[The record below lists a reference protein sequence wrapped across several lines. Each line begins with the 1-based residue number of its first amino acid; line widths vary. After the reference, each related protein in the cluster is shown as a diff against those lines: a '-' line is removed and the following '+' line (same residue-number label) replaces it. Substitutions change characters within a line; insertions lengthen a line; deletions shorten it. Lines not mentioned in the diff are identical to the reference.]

1 MAELYKNDLF
11 YKKDNLTVS
20 QSLERGNNNLDLVR
34 IIAAL
39 MVIFGHSFALTLT
52 PNMQEPFNYFF
63 PFTYSGSIAVKVFFF
78 ISGLL
83 VTNSIIKS
91 KSISEF
97 TVARFFRIYP
107 AFAITIILTGIAIGP
122 LAYNGGINDYIN
134 NPGVFNY
141 ISHSLFFD
149 TQYFING
156 VFSGNRDGGSIN
168 GSLWTIAIEVSAYA
182 VVLAI
187 FIFTGFKRK
196 TTSNIILL
204 SIIIIP
210 LTDINGLNFIVD
222 RNSEAYLLP
231 SCFALGSIFA
241 INKKSIKLDFRIPV
255 GFFII
260 YKTSYS
266 TDLSHFAFYAGIC
279 TSLLYIST
287 FKLIKSIRIKNDISY
302 GIYLWGFPI
311 QQLLSYYYKLDTVSL
326 IIFSSIISIVV
337 GYFSFVLI
345 ERPSMRLGKSILNR
359 LQLNKLESAS

>member
-1 MAELYKNDLF
+1 MSNEMAELYKNNFF
-11 YKKDNLTVS
+11 YKKVNLTVS
-20 QSLERGNNNLDLVR
+20 QSLERGSNNLDLVR

-97 TVARFFRIYP
+97 TIARFFRIYP

-122 LAYNGGINDYIN
+122 LAYNGNYNDYIN

-156 VFSGNRDGGSIN
+156 VFSGNRDGGSLN
-168 GSLWTIAIEVSAYA
+168 GSLWTISIEVSAYS

-187 FIFTGFKRK
+187 FIFTGFKNK
-196 TTSNIILL
+196 LLSNIICL

-210 LTDINGLNFIVD
+210 LTDISGLNFITD
-222 RNSEAYLLP
+222 RNSEAYILP
-231 SCFALGSIFA
+231 SCFALG
-241 INKKSIKLDFRIPV
+241 
-255 GFFII
+255 
-260 YKTSYS
+260 
-266 TDLSHFAFYAGIC
+266 
-279 TSLLYIST
+279 
-287 FKLIKSIRIKNDISY
+287 
-302 GIYLWGFPI
+302 
-311 QQLLSYYYKLDTVSL
+311 
-326 IIFSSIISIVV
+326 
-337 GYFSFVLI
+337 
-345 ERPSMRLGKSILNR
+345 
-359 LQLNKLESAS
+359 